1 MLRIGALFFLI
12 GGVLASKF
20 TVHEFEDVK
29 EACRHK
35 NIVISDIEVP
45 AGQTLEFSG
54 LKQGTNITFVGKVTF
69 GFTIWQGPL
78 IRISGKNITVTGAP
92 GHLID
97 CDGKRWWDGKGGNGG
112 VKKPKF
118 FFARLTDSSI
128 VNLNV
133 KNTPVHAFSI
143 NTCKNLLVS
152 GITIDNTDGDCA
164 HGGHNTDGFD
174 VGCSSNITI
183 KDCIVKNQD
192 DCLAV
197 NSGKDIVFEGNF
209 CSGGHGI
216 SIGSVGG
223 RKDNVVERVL
233 LKNNI
238 VADSANGIRV
248 KTILNAVGSVT
259 NVTFEDISLANIRKH
274 GIVIQGNYLNGGPR
288 GEPTGGVPIRGLVL
302 KDVRG
307 VVNPTGTNVL
317 VWVKNASDWTW
328 DADVRGGQKVRP
340 CQGFPDEVGNKC

>member
-1 MLRIGALFFLI
+1 ATAPTSHIIYSLSCLSF
-12 GGVLASKF
+12 KF
-20 TVHEFEDVK
+20 SQQDFNRTAVATE
-29 EACRHK
+29 
-35 NIVISDIEVP
+35 
-45 AGQTLEFSG
+45 
-54 LKQGTNITFVGKVTF
+54 LKMK
-69 GFTIWQGPL
+69 
-78 IRISGKNITVTGAP
+78 SKNITVTGAP

-97 CDGKRWWDGKGGNGG
+97 CDGKRWWDGRGGNGG

-238 VADSANGIRV
+238 VADSANGTEPIDRNIRAMLRIR
-248 KTILNAVGSVT
+248 TLLLLVGGALASEFTVNKFEDVQEACRHKNIVISDIEVPAGQT
-259 NVTFEDISLANIRKH
+259 LEFSGLKQGTKITFVGKVTFGFTTWEGPLIRIIGEWSLA
-274 GIVIQGNYLNGGPR
+274 VIIP
-288 GEPTGGVPIRGLVL
+288 
-302 KDVRG
+302 
-307 VVNPTGTNVL
+307 
-317 VWVKNASDWTW
+317 
-328 DADVRGGQKVRP
+328 
-340 CQGFPDEVGNKC
+340 